1 MKLKISEEKKTN
13 FILAGALL
21 LFAILLYFIVQN
33 VDALTQR
40 ISGFLGLLMPFLLG
54 LGLAY
59 ILWRPMRFFQKLLD
73 KIKLGKSKKALPRG
87 VTRAA
92 AIIFIFVL
100 LGLAISLIG
109 MFIVPQLKQSLLTL
123 YWKMP
128 SFVQSLQE
136 SAENLMDSF
145 GFKGNV
151 YEILTSLVERFW
163 GTISAFVS
171 NAVPAIVNASLNIT
185 SGVINT
191 VLAVVV
197 SVYILFSKEKFAG
210 QVKKLCCAVL
220 PGKTR
225 GRLFRA
231 IHIFDDTFGGYIN
244 GQLTDAVV
252 VGTLCFLLMLLLRL
266 PFALLVAVI
275 VMITNVIPMIGPF
288 IGAVPSAF
296 IILMAGGPVQ
306 MLIFI
311 VMILVLQ
318 QIDGNILVPR
328 IVGNSTGLSGFWV
341 LFAIMVGGGLFG
353 FVGIVLCVPTL
364 SVILKITKILVEKRL
379 EKEGYP
385 TASEDY
391 VQRDL
396 TQ

>member
-21 LFAILLYFIVQN
+21 LFAILLYFLVQN

-40 ISGFLGLLMPFLLG
+40 ISGIIGLLMPFLLG

-73 KIKLGKSKKALPRG
+73 KIKVGKLKKPLPQG
-87 VTRAA
+87 LTRAA
-92 AIIFIFVL
+92 GIIIIFLL

-128 SFVQSLQE
+128 SFVQSLQD
-136 SAENLMDSF
+136 SAENLMNSF

-163 GTISAFVS
+163 GTISSFVS
-171 NAVPAIVNASLNIT
+171 DAVPAIVNASLNIT

-197 SVYILFSKEKFAG
+197 SIYILFSKEKFAG
-210 QVKKLCCAVL
+210 QVKKLCCALL
-220 PGKTR
+220 PPKPL
-225 GRLFRA
+225 GRLFKA
-231 IHIFDDTFGGYIN
+231 VHIFDDTFGGYIN

-391 VQRDL
+391 VEKDL
-396 TQ
+396 TR